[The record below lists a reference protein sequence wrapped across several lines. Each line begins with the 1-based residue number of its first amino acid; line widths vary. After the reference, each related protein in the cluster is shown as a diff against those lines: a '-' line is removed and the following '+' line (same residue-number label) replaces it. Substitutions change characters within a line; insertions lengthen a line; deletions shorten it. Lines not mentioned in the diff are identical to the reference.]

1 VPPLTVKSLAM
12 NELTGASLKV
22 KVMVAVSPAL
32 RAETSLVISSV
43 GATVSMVKGEMGALV
58 VTPPYVRPTQSGLLA
73 HYRTVAVEGGLPV
86 VLYNVPART
95 GCDLL
100 PALRQCLQQPRLPAV
115 LCTAD
120 DAADV
125 QSRAQAAGFDACW
138 PKPVDLQQVL
148 SGLARYSQVFKSTS
162 E

>member
-1 VPPLTVKSLAM
+1 MHIEPKPRMRVLYIDDDRI
-12 NELTGASLKV
+12 N
-22 KVMVAVSPAL
+22 AL
-32 RAETSLVISSV
+32 LFAETCRMAGHVEIETAGSGAEALELAASWRPQLLVID
-43 GATVSMVKGEMGALV
+43 L
-58 VTPPYVRPTQSGLLA
+58 
-73 HYRTVAVEGGLPV
+73 HLPDT
-86 VLYNVPART
+86 T
-95 GCDLL
+95 GCELL